1 MKNLFTTNLL
11 ATLILLAGVA
21 NSMADDKKDTKPIA
35 VSHVTIIDVA
45 GGSTQQD
52 MTVVITGDRIT
63 SIGKTENV
71 AIPDNAEAIDG
82 AGKFLIPGLW
92 DMHVH
97 MPTPAYLPL
106 FLANGVTG
114 VREMHAFFPAMI
126 FKMRQDI
133 REGKLLGPRIVA
145 AGAIIDGPKPFW
157 PGSEIAGNEEEAR
170 KAVQSLKKRGADF
183 IKVYT
188 KLPRPAYQAIADEA
202 KKQGLPFVGH
212 VPESVSA
219 AEASDLGQKSMEHLY
234 GIVQACSTE
243 EDKLRQE
250 ELEGMAK
257 LDNPA
262 IRPFMVRTWVKAMDT
277 YNEEK
282 AQALFAKFAKN
293 GTWQDPT
300 LTVLRAMASFN
311 DETFLKDPRVK
322 YMPAFLT
329 SNWPKPAKPSEP
341 PAPSTSPVPR
351 GTPPGGRG
359 QGEGAAGLKRS
370 YQNACR
376 LVTAMH
382 KAGIRFLA
390 GTDVTNPYCF
400 PGFSLHDELSLLVSE
415 AHFTPLEALQCATVN
430 PAIFL
435 GLERDLGTVDKGKI
449 ADLVLLDA
457 NPLDDIHNTQKIAA
471 VFTAGRHLAKPDL
484 QKMLKDAEGP

>member
-1 MKNLFTTNLL
+1 MKNVLTTNLL
-11 ATLILLAGVA
+11 ATLIFLTGAAG
-21 NSMADDKKDTKPIA
+21 SIADDKKETKPIA
-35 VSHVTIIDVA
+35 ISHVTIINVA
-45 GGSTQQD
+45 GGSTQRD
-52 MTVVITGDRIT
+52 MTVMIMGDRIT

-71 AIPDNAEAIDG
+71 PIPENAERVDG
-82 AGKFLIPGLW
+82 TGKFLIPGLW

-114 VREMHAFFPAMI
+114 IREMHAFFPAMI

-157 PGSEIAGNEEEAR
+157 PGSEVAGNEEEAR

-202 KKQGLPFVGH
+202 KKQGLTFVGH

-234 GIVQACSTE
+234 GILLACSSK
-243 EDKLRQE
+243 EDKLRKE
-250 ELEGMAK
+250 VVEGLGN
-257 LDNPA
+257 LDNKA
-262 IRPFMVRTWVKAMDT
+262 LRPFMARIHSEALDA
-277 YNEEK
+277 YSDEK
-282 AQALFAKFAKN
+282 AQALYAKFVKN

-300 LTVLRAMASFN
+300 LTVLRALVSLD
-311 DETFLKDPRVK
+311 DEKFTNDPRLK
-322 YMPAFLT
+322 YMPAFLK
-329 SNWPKPAKPSEP
+329 SSWPKANSSKP
-341 PAPSTSPVPR
+341 PAEPEAIRKRPFTSLLPFVI
-351 GTPPGGRG
+351 
-359 QGEGAAGLKRS
+359 
-370 YQNACR
+370 
-376 LVTAMH
+376 AMH
-382 KAGIRFLA
+382 KAGVRFLA

-415 AHFTPLEALQCATVN
+415 AHFTPLEALKCATIN

-435 GLERDLGTVDKGKI
+435 GMEKDLGTVDKGKI

-471 VFTAGRHLAKPDL
+471 VFTAGRHLPKPDL
-484 QKMLKDAEGP
+484 QKMLKDAKGP